1 MIRAER
7 VWAYC
12 LNFTSVAQ
20 DFRFFVT
27 EQQGLPRR
35 MGMGPIE
42 VLPNDRVVIF
52 AGGRMPFILRPRAS
66 SYTAREGA
74 ERPYYALLGVACV
87 DGIVDG
93 VTEKGSIDQDAEWED
108 IYLR

>member
-1 MIRAER
+1 MVHEERA
-7 VWAYC
+7 WAYC
-12 LNFTSVAQ
+12 LNLTSVAQ
-20 DFRFFVT
+20 DFRFYVT

-42 VLPNDRVVIF
+42 VLPNDQVVIF
-52 AGGRMPFILRPRAS
+52 ADGRMQFILRPH
-66 SYTAREGA
+66 ARRYAATEGA
-74 ERPYYALLGVACV
+74 ERPCYPLLGVAYV

-93 VTEKGSIDQDAEWED
+93 ITEKGSIDEEAEWED